1 MNIRQVLTTFYCSS
15 ASPNTVKWC
24 VVVFINVSF
33 GLVHRTQSV
42 ECGPRISSGEES
54 VTMTRGNFVI
64 RCNDRGFVHGMGG
77 MRGQLGN

>member
-1 MNIRQVLTTFYCSS
+1 MVRRCFYQRFLWS
-15 ASPNTVKWC
+15 AGTPYT
-24 VVVFINVSF
+24 
-33 GLVHRTQSV
+33 